1 MKNSIIITLLTIS
14 LSSCKQTVH
23 LAQSPVTI
31 GSVVYQGYGAKIDM
45 QSVMSMGDLNKSYQT
60 MSPLDTVYAKVEGK
74 ILEVCSKKGCWMT
87 LEMGNGN
94 EIMMRFKDYG
104 FFMPLNADG
113 TVIVSGKAFVSE
125 ISVDDLKHYAEDAGA
140 TEATIEAI
148 INPEKTYS
156 FEAVGALLA
165 L

>member
-1 MKNSIIITLLTIS
+1 M
-14 LSSCKQTVH
+14 
-23 LAQSPVTI
+23 
-31 GSVVYQGYGAKIDM
+31 GS
-45 QSVMSMGDLNKSYQT
+45 
-60 MSPLDTVYAKVEGK
+60 
-74 ILEVCSKKGCWMT
+74 
-87 LEMGNGN
+87 GN
-94 EIMMRFKDYG
+94 EIMVRFKDYG

-125 ISVDDLKHYAEDAGA
+125 TSVDDLKHYAEDAGA

-148 INPEKTYS
+148 LNPEKTYS

>member
-1 MKNSIIITLLTIS
+1 MKNNAIIILMI
-14 LSSCKQTVH
+14 LSFTSCKQITRQV
-23 LAQSPVTI
+23 QSPVTI
-31 GSVVYQGYGAKIDM
+31 RTIEYQGYGATLDA
-45 QSVMSMGDLNKSYQT
+45 QSVMSMVNLAAAYESMT
-60 MSPLDTVYAKVEGK
+60 LSDTVYTKVEGK
-74 ILEVCSKKGCWMT
+74 IKEVCSKKGCWMT
-87 LEMGNGN
+87 LEMGSGN
-94 EIMMRFKDYG
+94 EIMVRFKDYG

-125 ISVDDLKHYAEDAGA
+125 TSVDDLKHYAEDAGA

-148 INPEKTYS
+148 LNPEKTYS

>member
-1 MKNSIIITLLTIS
+1 MKHCIIVILLIIS

-23 LAQSPVTI
+23 PSQSPVTI
-31 GSVVYQGYGAKIDM
+31 GSVVYQGYGAIINA
-45 QSVMSMGDLNKSYQT
+45 QSVMSMDDLAKSYEA
-60 MSPLDTVYAKVEGK
+60 MSSADTVYTKVEGK
-74 ILEVCSKKGCWMT
+74 ILEVCSKKGCWMS
-87 LEMGNGN
+87 LDMGSGKDV
-94 EIMMRFKDYG
+94 MVRFKDYG

-125 ISVDDLKHYAEDAGA
+125 TSVDDLKHYAEDAGA

-148 INPEKTYS
+148 LNPEKTYS
-156 FEAVGALLA
+156 FEAFGALLA